1 MSGYRVRPRASINRI
16 AATMIS
22 IFFCFVIRYLPYI
35 GIPRRIFLREYM
47 DQRPL
52 RFLVEARTL
61 KCAAPAIIRMPT
73 MVNIMVP

>member
-22 IFFCFVIRYLPYI
+22 IFFCFVIRYLPCI
-35 GIPRRIFLREYM
+35 GIPRRIFLRGYV
-47 DQRPL
+47 DQRAL
-52 RFLVEARTL
+52 RFLEARTM
-61 KCAAPAIIRMPT
+61 KVAAPAIIRMPT